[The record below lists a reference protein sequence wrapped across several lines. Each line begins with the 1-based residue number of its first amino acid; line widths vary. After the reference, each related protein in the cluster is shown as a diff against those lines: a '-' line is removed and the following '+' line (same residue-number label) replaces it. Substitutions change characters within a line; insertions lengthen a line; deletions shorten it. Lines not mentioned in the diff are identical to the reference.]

1 MLARLKK
8 RWWLNFALIALV
20 GALALLAVWQPGK
33 QAPPS
38 LPKLSGLTPDAI
50 TRARIERPGAE
61 AIVLEKTASG
71 WRLSAP
77 LAARASS
84 FNVDSLLRIAGA
96 EVHASLGA
104 TAQAPEA
111 YGLVAPR
118 ARLWLNDE
126 EFAFGDLHPLNNQVY
141 VRYRD
146 QVYLIPG
153 HLFGPLGYGYARYLS
168 TRLLEEHRKPVA
180 IKLPGLQVVLKDG
193 SWQREPTD
201 PGLTGDRINDFVREW
216 QHASA
221 LDVDRYSR
229 KPALDRVELV
239 FAADDGKPDKLSLAI
254 LAYQPEFILYRADE
268 GLEYR
273 FPEAIGKRLL
283 TLAAEPPA
291 PAAPKA
297 GQ

>member
-1 MLARLKK
+1 MLARVKK
-8 RWWLNFALIALV
+8 RWWLNLALIALI
-20 GALALLAVWQPGK
+20 GALAFIALWQPGK

-38 LPKLSGLTPDAI
+38 LPRLTTLAPETI
-50 TRARIERPGAE
+50 VRARIERPGAE
-61 AIVLEKTASG
+61 PIVLEKGASG

-84 FNVDSLLRIAGA
+84 YNVESLLRIADA
-96 EVHASLGA
+96 EVQATLGA
-104 TAQAPEA
+104 VAQTPEA
-111 YGLVAPR
+111 YGLATPR

-126 EFAFGDLHPLNNQVY
+126 EFAFGDLHPLKNQVY
-141 VRYRD
+141 VRYRE
-146 QVYLIPG
+146 QLYLISG
-153 HLFGPLGYGYARYLS
+153 HLFGPLGYGYQRYLS
-168 TRLLEEHRKPVA
+168 TRLLEEQRKPVA
-180 IKLPGLQVVLKDG
+180 FKLPGLQVVLKDG
-193 SWQREPTD
+193 SWQREPAD
-201 PGLTGDRINDFVREW
+201 PGLTSDRINDFVREW

-221 LDVDRYSR
+221 LEVDRYTG
-229 KPALDRVELV
+229 KPALDRLEIL
-239 FAADDGKPDKLSLAI
+239 FSADEGRLEKLSLAV

-297 GQ
+297 GE